1 MLGRL
6 DGHVVLCGG
15 GRTGRQVMEEL
26 IALGQEF
33 VFNPAAATRLDVGDE
48 TIVLGQPD

>member
-1 MLGRL
+1 M
-6 DGHVVLCGG
+6 
-15 GRTGRQVMEEL
+15 

-48 TIVLGQPD
+48 TIVLGQPDWVNRLRDLAQA